1 MYKPPNIQ
9 WSDIDI
15 PVLNTLSSMYGTV
28 KTASGVTCQTM
39 STDKKTQLKKTLR
52 VIQCFKMGFCNF
64 LMNTT
69 SSYKN
74 RKRNQFCNVESEELQ
89 RSYLEALNRKI
100 ITCNANDKRK
110 KGNKKIKAIIVGLN
124 I

>member
-9 WSDIDI
+9 WSDIVI

-39 STDKKTQLKKTLR
+39 STAKKTQLKKTLR

-69 SSYKN
+69 SPYKN
-74 RKRNQFCNVESEELQ
+74 CKRNQFCNVESEELQ
-89 RSYLEALNRKI
+89 RSYLEALKRKI

-110 KGNKKIKAIIVGLN
+110 KGNKKN
-124 I
+124 